1 VLLFNPSRKALE
13 LEVRQFQAEVVG
25 HVPVLL
31 AFGRRLCR
39 NETEAEDLVQ
49 DTVIKAIRARKQFQP
64 GTHMKAWLIK
74 ILRNAFINR
83 YHRNA
88 VERTLTSAPVTD
100 PVVDGWMSHASVR
113 AMRDPESFTLRPEL
127 RDALV
132 SAIDRLPPDFKEVV
146 LLADAEGLSYRE
158 VADVL
163 DCPMGTVM
171 SRLHRARRLLKADLI
186 QHARDLGI
194 VAEEDVHLTDE
205 STTELTPAKASPQEP
220 AEEGPIELEA
230 YRTQRAAGERASRRR
245 SR

>member
-1 VLLFNPSRKALE
+1 MLLFSPSRKAVE
-13 LEVRQFQAEVVG
+13 LEVRQFQSDVVA
-25 HVPVLL
+25 HVPALL
-31 AFGRRLCR
+31 AFAKRLCR

-88 VERTLTSAPVTD
+88 VERALTNAPMSD

-113 AMRDPESFTLRPEL
+113 AMRDPEGFALRPQL

-132 SAIDRLPPDFKEVV
+132 AAIDRLPQDFKEVV

-163 DCPMGTVM
+163 ECPMGTVM
-171 SRLHRARRLLKADLI
+171 SRLHRARKLLKADLV
-186 QHARDLGI
+186 QHAVDLGI
-194 VAEEDVHLTDE
+194 VSEADLAPEESRAPEAE
-205 STTELTPAKASPQEP
+205 TELDSSNR
-220 AEEGPIELEA
+220 PIELEA
-230 YRTQRAAGERASRRR
+230 YRSLRAAGEHSKRRR
-245 SR
+245 G

>member
-1 VLLFNPSRKALE
+1 ME

-39 NETEAEDLVQ
+39 NEAEAEDLVQ

-88 VERTLTSAPVTD
+88 VERTLTNAPVAD

-132 SAIDRLPPDFKEVV
+132 AAIDRLPQDFKEVV

-194 VAEEDVHLTDE
+194 VSDEDVHLAEDSNAE
-205 STTELTPAKASPQEP
+205 TTVAQGSPP
-220 AEEGPIELEA
+220 DLAERAPIELEA
-230 YRTQRAAGERASRRR
+230 YRTQRASGEKASRRR